1 MYQIKFKAQTD
12 KRFSK
17 LPKDVQIRIVQK
29 LEFFLSQPDPLIFA
43 EILTNPRIGTYRF
56 RIGDYRVVFDLEDN
70 EIIMIVDVDH
80 RKNIYRR

>member
-1 MYQIKFKAQTD
+1 MYQIKFKASAD

-17 LPKDVQIRIVQK
+17 LPKEVQIRIIQK

-56 RIGDYRVVFDLEDN
+56 RVGDYRVVFDLEDN
-70 EIIMIVDVDH
+70 EIIVIVDIDH
-80 RKNIYRR
+80 RKDIYRR

>member
-1 MYQIKFKAQTD
+1 MYRIKFESSAD

-17 LPKDVQIRIVQK
+17 LPKDIQIRIIQK
-29 LEFFLSQPDPLIFA
+29 LDFFLVQQDPLIYA

-56 RIGDYRVVFDLEDN
+56 RIGDYRVVFDLEDD
-70 EIIMIVDVDH
+70 ETIMIVDVDH

>member
-1 MYQIKFKAQTD
+1 MYQIKFKSLAD

-17 LPKDVQIRIVQK
+17 LPRDVQIRVINK
-29 LEFFLSQPDPLIFA
+29 LGFFISQPEPIIFA
-43 EILTNPRIGTYRF
+43 EVLTNPRIGTYRF

-70 EIIMIVDVDH
+70 QTIMIVDIDH